1 MKIVV
6 LRWIRIVFAVVLCA
20 IAGQSQS
27 LPPGGYSGGPGKNYP
42 RDPKEAP
49 RVYDND
55 NLPSAATLSVV
66 GTSTK
71 ETGKDSDNF
80 GNNEAQGTTT
90 RGSDIG
96 NNSNRQNKKP
106 GEIKPGQ
113 SPSERQQAY
122 AEWGKRIR
130 DERKNV
136 NQLAWELDDLKHNP
150 PMSVAVFHLWPDD
163 QLYLESIAE
172 KQKALDRARAAL
184 SDLEDQARRAG
195 VPSSFTGG
203 DGNGAARESPEDGR
217 KTYAN
222 VVLQQQVRK
231 AGTSSHENE
240 ADEDGKSA
248 AQNTDTPHSSIND
261 DPNQNDKSKG
271 EIKPGQSPDERQKAY
286 VYWQKR
292 VQQREDRI
300 DQLTRE
306 LDDLKKNAPTAVIM
320 HLWPEDQIYLQIVAD
335 KQKAL
340 GQAQGDLSDLQE
352 QARKSGVPSS
362 FRQER

>member
-1 MKIVV
+1 MKGIAATWTIIVFTVV
-6 LRWIRIVFAVVLCA
+6 LYATA
-20 IAGQSQS
+20 AQSQS
-27 LPPGGYSGGPGKNYP
+27 LPPGERSSKLGKKNP
-42 RDPKEAP
+42 HHSTKAPKIYE
-49 RVYDND
+49 ND

-71 ETGKDSDNF
+71 ETGRDSNSLENNQGQ
-80 GNNEAQGTTT
+80 GNTTQV
-90 RGSDIG
+90 SDRSD
-96 NNSNRQNKKP
+96 NSNRQNHKSE
-106 GEIKPGQ
+106 EIKPGQ
-113 SPSERQQAY
+113 SPGERLQAD

-163 QLYLESIAE
+163 QLYLESITE

-195 VPSSFTGG
+195 VPSSFIG
-203 DGNGAARESPEDGR
+203 DDGSGPAREWPGEGT

-222 VVLQQQVRK
+222 VILQQQVRK
-231 AGTSSHENE
+231 AKTSSHENG
-240 ADEDGKSA
+240 ADEDGKDAGQNPVTPNASA
-248 AQNTDTPHSSIND
+248 SADPKQD
-261 DPNQNDKSKG
+261 DKRKG

-306 LDDLKKNAPTAVIM
+306 LDDLKKNVPTAVIV
-320 HLWPEDQIYLQIVAD
+320 HLWPEDQKYLQIVAD

-340 GQAQGDLSDLQE
+340 EQAKGDLSELQE
-352 QARKSGVPSS
+352 DARKSGVPSS
-362 FRQER
+362 FR

>member
-1 MKIVV
+1 MKTVV
-6 LRWIRIVFAVVLCA
+6 LGWIGILFAVALCA
-20 IAGQSQS
+20 IAAQTQS
-27 LPPGGYSGGPGKNYP
+27 LPPGESSGSLGRDKPGVS
-42 RDPKEAP
+42 KEAH

-55 NLPSAATLSVV
+55 NLPSADAVSVV
-66 GTSTK
+66 GTSIK
-71 ETGKDSDNF
+71 ETAKDSDNA
-80 GNNEAQGTTT
+80 GNSKAQGTTT
-90 RGSDIG
+90 RDSDAG
-96 NNSNRQNKKP
+96 NNSNRQNKKA

-136 NQLAWELDDLKHNP
+136 NQLAWELDDLKHNA

-172 KQKALDRARAAL
+172 KQKALDRARAAMG
-184 SDLEDQARRAG
+184 DLENQARRAG
-195 VPSSFTGG
+195 VPSSFISGE
-203 DGNGAARESPEDGR
+203 GNSTTRESSEEGK

-222 VVLQQQVRK
+222 VILQQQVRK

-240 ADEDGKSA
+240 ANGDGKSA
-248 AQNTDTPHSSIND
+248 GQNNDTSLSSING

-271 EIKPGQSPDERQKAY
+271 EIKPGQSPEERQKAY
-286 VYWQKR
+286 AYWHKR

-306 LDDLKKNAPTAVIM
+306 LDDLKKNVPTAVIL

-340 GQAQGDLSDLQE
+340 EQAKGDLSDFQE

-362 FRQER
+362 FR